1 MLKKIH
7 DDKDIESCFLAG
19 DFNIDI
25 SQYYTHH
32 PTENFLDILSN
43 HFFLPSILIPTRI
56 TYHSATLIDNI
67 YVFQRKIKSHQS
79 ILSGNLYSDIT
90 DHLPNFA
97 LLSYPEKMPLKPRP
111 LIRVYNKKSTSEFL
125 DSLKQQNWEQ
135 VCQEKDLNRGFNQFY
150 KRYKDLHD
158 DKFPLKKLSRKKA
171 KDKPWMNKDLHEMRK
186 KRDENRRKVNEGK
199 LDAKTYKTHRNLTR
213 KKMREAERQ
222 YYMNIFDEKKNGMLN
237 MWKVIG
243 KTLNP
248 NRDKSPNLI
257 NRISLNGKI
266 LLMTLK

>member
-1 MLKKIH
+1 M
-7 DDKDIESCFLAG
+7 
-19 DFNIDI
+19 
-25 SQYYTHH
+25 
-32 PTENFLDILSN
+32 
-43 HFFLPSILIPTRI
+43 
-56 TYHSATLIDNI
+56 
-67 YVFQRKIKSHQS
+67 FQRKIKSHQS

-97 LLSYPEKMPLKPRP
+97 LLSYPEKMPPKPRP

-150 KRYKDLHD
+150 KRYNELHN

-199 LDAKTYKTHRNLTR
+199 LDVKTYKTHRNLTR
-213 KKMREAERQ
+213 KK
-222 YYMNIFDEKKNGMLN
+222 
-237 MWKVIG
+237 
-243 KTLNP
+243 
-248 NRDKSPNLI
+248 
-257 NRISLNGKI
+257 
-266 LLMTLK
+266 